1 MLLLFSCLVVLESL
15 WPPWTEKRQNSLS
28 LTSHKF
34 YTSLHSLYQWCH
46 PAISSS
52 DAFFSFC
59 PQSFPASGTFPMSHL
74 YASDDQNT
82 GFSAS
87 ASFSFGPSKE
97 YSGLIS
103 LRIDWLGLLAVQ
115 GTLRHLPQHHSSKAS
130 ILQCS
135 VFFMVQ
141 LLQLY
146 MITGKTIA
154 LNIWPYQQSN
164 VCLSTLCLGLS

>member
-1 MLLLFSCLVVLESL
+1 
-15 WPPWTEKRQNSLS
+15 
-28 LTSHKF
+28 
-34 YTSLHSLYQWCH
+34 
-46 PAISSS
+46 
-52 DAFFSFC
+52 
-59 PQSFPASGTFPMSHL
+59 MSHL

-164 VCLSTLCLGLS
+164 VCLSTLCLGLSQLSCNQEQMSSDCMATVTIRSDFRALKDEVCHYFHLFPSLLP